1 MLIEIAQMVSNQ
13 PESCHHVVMRN
24 VIEMRSTTQVRRHKI
39 SENMDQRLVKF
50 ATKFRKLGSQKSTV
64 QYRYHHGTGIMK
76 FGTLSGTVVPSVPR
90 VTILTYANCQP
101 GKLTFN
107 VDNY

>member
-24 VIEMRSTTQVRRHKI
+24 VIEMRSTTQVRRDKI

-50 ATKFRKLGSQKSTV
+50 ATKFRKLGSQKK
-64 QYRYHHGTGIMK
+64 YRSVPVPSRYWYHEIWYPK
-76 FGTLSGTVVPSVPR
+76 WYRGTVSTAR
-90 VTILTYANCQP
+90 YYSDLCQLP
-101 GKLTFN
+101 TWKVNLQR
-107 VDNY
+107 